1 MEETDNE
8 LTSVT
13 SVDSEINELLGLFD
27 APAFVRRGQDVE
39 YAIGRLHE
47 RCRRERGEKL
57 EMVRLRLRQWAAVV
71 TRPDEASPGFA
82 RAIEALW
89 PLSGADAPEWAARP
103 ASPRRQRTVSRDLV
117 AALTR
122 FNRRWEHFLDGMNL
136 EAVNRMIDQYNRY
149 YVLEKECILGS
160 TKLAA
165 RHFVPKARLTR
176 DGLLDLYPL
185 LPVPDLTTLPG

>member
-39 YAIGRLHE
+39 YALGRLHE
-47 RCRRERGEKL
+47 RCRRERDEKL
-57 EMVRLRLRQWAAVV
+57 EMVRLRLRQWAAVA
-71 TRPDEASPGFA
+71 TRPDEASSGFA
-82 RAIEALW
+82 RTIEALW
-89 PLSGADAPEWAARP
+89 PLSGAEGPEWAARP
-103 ASPRRQRTVSRDLV
+103 ASPRRQRTVARDLV

-122 FNRRWEHFLDGMNL
+122 FNKRWEHLLDGLNL
-136 EAVNRMIDQYNRY
+136 EAVNRMIEQYNRY

-185 LPVPDLTTLPG
+185 LPVPDLTALPG